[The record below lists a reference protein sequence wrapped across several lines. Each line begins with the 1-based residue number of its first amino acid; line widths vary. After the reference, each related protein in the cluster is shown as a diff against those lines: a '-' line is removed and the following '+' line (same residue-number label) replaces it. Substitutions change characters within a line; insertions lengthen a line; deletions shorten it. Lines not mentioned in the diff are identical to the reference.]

1 MHLVNKYKPQKTLG
15 ELNNYIKVFTL
26 NNFTLIT
33 KFDKG
38 YLLKKIEVNNKTSI
52 FLFNNLIKQYFFQ
65 YFIFFLL
72 QGLHQG
78 NILGKLCCIQQ
89 NLPPFHPSRH
99 NYMLQPFLNNHQN
112 KDLVNNNNQTCSNG

>member
-52 FLFNNLIKQYFFQ
+52 FLFNNLIKQYFLNILF
-65 YFIFFLL
+65 FFLCRVSIRETYWANFVIFNKIFR
-72 QGLHQG
+72 HF
-78 NILGKLCCIQQ
+78 IQVAIIICF
-89 NLPPFHPSRH
+89 NPFWIIIRIRT
-99 NYMLQPFLNNHQN
+99 
-112 KDLVNNNNQTCSNG
+112 V